1 MSGHQTGRGWQADLI
16 ERHTRLFHAPAAGP
30 EAAQGYPECGEGWRD
45 LLDRACARIEAAL
58 AGGGTFTAEQIKEK
72 YGTLRFYWSGR
83 LPSEA
88 EAKVEEA
95 IDLAEARSACT
106 WEICGA
112 EGRLYSRGGWLAT
125 ACPEHAQGEP
135 APVRPGFENLH
146 IVRKFDARGLQT
158 VSCRRYVRETDSFV
172 DVDPQSLDI
181 EE

>member
-1 MSGHQTGRGWQADLI
+1 MTDAVKDWRVELMEAHP
-16 ERHTRLFHAPAAGP
+16 RLFGVPAAGP

-45 LLDRACARIEAAL
+45 LLDRACVRIEAAL
-58 AGGGTFTAEQIKEK
+58 AGGGTFTAQQIKEK

-83 LPSEA
+83 LPGAA

-106 WEICGA
+106 CEICGA

-135 APVRPGFENLH
+135 APVRPGFENLV
-146 IVRKFDARGLQT
+146 IVRKFDAGQLPI
-158 VSCRRYVRETDSFV
+158 VSCRLYVRATDSFEQ
-172 DVDPQSLDI
+172 VDPSTLDLD